1 MSVQGPGG
9 PERLGVIVVAAGT
22 SQRMGDIDKIY
33 APLASKPLLAHTLD
47 MLEACD
53 RVDTVVVA
61 VHRQRLLEARDL
73 VRQQGWQKVAQVCRG
88 GMTRQDSVRE
98 ALWRLGSCDW
108 VAVHDGA
115 RPCAEPGLL
124 ARGIDAARATGAAI
138 PALAVSDTVKRAGDD
153 LRVLGTVERT
163 GLYTVQ
169 TPQVFR
175 YQLLWDAYQQPG
187 DPASDDAGLVER
199 LGATVQLYPGSADNI
214 KVTNPGDLERAERIL
229 AGRRAA
235 AP

>member
-1 MSVQGPGG
+1 MSVQGPAG

-22 SQRMGDIDKIY
+22 SQRMGEVDKIY
-33 APLASKPLLAHTLD
+33 APLAGKPLLAWTLD
-47 MLEACD
+47 TLEACEL
-53 RVDTVVVA
+53 VDTVLVA

-73 VRQQGWQKVAQVCRG
+73 VRRHGWQKVAQVCRG

-98 ALWRLGSCDW
+98 ALWRIGQCDW

-115 RPCAEPGLL
+115 RPCAEASLL
-124 ARGIDAARATGAAI
+124 AAGIAAARETGAAV
-138 PALAVSDTVKRAGDD
+138 PALAISDTVKRAGDD
-153 LRVLGTVERT
+153 MRVLGTVERT

-175 YQLLWDAYQQPG
+175 YQLLWDAYQQAA

-199 LGATVQLYPGSADNI
+199 QGIAVQLFAGSADNI
-214 KVTNPGDLERAERIL
+214 KVTMPGDVERAELIL
-229 AGRRAA
+229 ARRRVA